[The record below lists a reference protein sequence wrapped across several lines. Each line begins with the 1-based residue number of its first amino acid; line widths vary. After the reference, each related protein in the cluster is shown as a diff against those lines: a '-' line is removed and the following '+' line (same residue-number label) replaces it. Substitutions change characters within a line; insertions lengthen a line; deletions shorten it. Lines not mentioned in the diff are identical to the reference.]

1 MDQLKQQITDLA
13 KVNLI
18 DEIRFIDCGE
28 LSPASAFKGRQ
39 PLDILP
45 DGKSIIV
52 TSIYIGNFSLPDF
65 NPKSHART
73 SRLTLSGFYFNI
85 VNPLMPIKNLL
96 LSKGYKAHICDSLL
110 DDNSFP
116 LKAAGVKAGLGWN
129 GRNTLLLND
138 KYGSFQALGGII
150 TDADLSQVYEEMEN
164 KCGICRKCMEACPT
178 HALETPM
185 VLNRTN
191 CISNFLEEEV
201 LPALDNMNIDSYFFE
216 CDICQE
222 ACPWNKSH
230 LETPLITPM
239 GSTFTSK
246 EEISDLFSFNRLM
259 AMDEKEYKEKVL
271 PLLTGFDLSYALFER
286 NVRLAFASSYLRVEY
301 AYNILPEM
309 RELLLDYQ
317 KAISSHLCFEDF
329 KEELENLAEYYPL
342 PKGCLFAGFA
352 EDTLAGCVALKPVDS
367 ETCELKRFYV
377 KPEFRGLGLGV
388 MLLGKAITYAKN
400 LGYSEIVLST
410 LPVMENAVSLY
421 ESCGFVEIENAC
433 LAHDCESKS
442 YHLNLKV

>member
-1 MDQLKQQITDLA
+1 MDQLKQQITALA

-39 PLDILP
+39 PLDLMP

-85 VNPLMPIKNLL
+85 VNPLIPIKNLL

-116 LKAAGVKAGLGWN
+116 LKAAGIKAGLGWN

-164 KCGICRKCMEACPT
+164 KCGICRKCMEACP
-178 HALETPM
+178 
-185 VLNRTN
+185 
-191 CISNFLEEEV
+191 
-201 LPALDNMNIDSYFFE
+201 
-216 CDICQE
+216 
-222 ACPWNKSH
+222 WNKSH
-230 LETPLITPM
+230 LESPLITPM

-246 EEISDLFSFNRLM
+246 KEISDLFSFNRLM

-271 PLLTGFDLSYALFER
+271 PLLTGFDLPYALFKR
-286 NVRLAFASSYLRVEY
+286 NVRLAFASSCLRVEY
-301 AYNILPEM
+301 AYNVLPEI

-317 KAISSHLCFEDF
+317 KAISSHLCFEYF

-367 ETCELKRFYV
+367 KTCELKRFYV

-388 MLLGKAITYAKN
+388 MLLDKAITYAKDQ
-400 LGYSEIVLST
+400 GYNEIVLST
-410 LPVMENAVSLY
+410 LPVMEKAVSLY
-421 ESCGFVEIENAC
+421 KSCGFVEIENTC

-442 YHLNLKV
+442 YHLNLKVSSDFDNHPRYDNLSGDAKWLPVQDEVEK